1 MKIIIKT
8 THKSVPVSTLFK
20 RLTYQQCEPVG
31 FPSLP
36 EETDLLVSYDCLI
49 IWSTL
54 KIMMKTSLKNINKY
68 EMHVNLGISVSLMCT
83 SPLNVCPFISQFST
97 PSASCSYHFSDVQLT
112 VLKRDNIPCRCLL
125 NANFTISETSLSWEG
140 PR

>member
-8 THKSVPVSTLFK
+8 TDKSVPVSTLFK

-68 EMHVNLGISVSLMCT
+68 EIHVNLGISVSLMCT
-83 SPLNVCPFISQFST
+83 SPLNVCPLYQSIFYAFSLMQLSFLRR
-97 PSASCSYHFSDVQLT
+97 SAYSFKTRQYTMQMSVECQLYY
-112 VLKRDNIPCRCLL
+112 KWDQP
-125 NANFTISETSLSWEG
+125 
-140 PR
+140 